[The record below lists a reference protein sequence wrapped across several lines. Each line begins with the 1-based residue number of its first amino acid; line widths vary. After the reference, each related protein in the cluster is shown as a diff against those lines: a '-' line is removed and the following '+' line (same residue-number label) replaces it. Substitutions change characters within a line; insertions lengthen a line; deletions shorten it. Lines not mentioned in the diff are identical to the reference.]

1 MIRSKQLFKTGC
13 IELLMQILHWEVTN
27 ALMITKHKS
36 NFFFFPQEIGH
47 ELWHLRND
55 NGSQTNTRASA
66 RV

>member
-36 NFFFFPQEIGH
+36 KFFFFPQEIGH

-66 RV
+66 HV